1 MCIRD
6 SIYRAG
12 IKYKNE
18 NLILNMDLNVVN
30 GQVLMYTNGY
40 DSYGY
45 ADKSYF
51 TWDLG
56 AQYKINK
63 DVKVFIKGHNLTN
76 ARYQEYG
83 GKYSNGEAKY
93 PMPSRSFIVGMEYNI

>member
-1 MCIRD
+1 MH
-6 SIYRAG
+6 
-12 IKYKNE
+12 
-18 NLILNMDLNVVN
+18 
-30 GQVLMYTNGY
+30 

-45 ADKSYF
+45 TDKSYF
-51 TWDLG
+51 TLDLG

-63 DVKVFIKGHNLTN
+63 DVKVFIKGYNLTN

-83 GKYSNGEAKY
+83 GYAYNPVTWGVTSKAAY